1 MVQTCR
7 VQGWY
12 EVKRA
17 ELSGGTDFPNEQ
29 TTDVADTFPR
39 NQPITPLRVSLAA
52 ELAKRE
58 RIRERERQ
66 AQNEVVRLSQQGR
79 PKTALT

>member
-1 MVQTCR
+1 
-7 VQGWY
+7 
-12 EVKRA
+12 
-17 ELSGGTDFPNEQ
+17 
-29 TTDVADTFPR
+29 
-39 NQPITPLRVSLAA
+39 VSLAA

-66 AQNEVVRLSQQGR
+66 AQNEVVRLSKQGR